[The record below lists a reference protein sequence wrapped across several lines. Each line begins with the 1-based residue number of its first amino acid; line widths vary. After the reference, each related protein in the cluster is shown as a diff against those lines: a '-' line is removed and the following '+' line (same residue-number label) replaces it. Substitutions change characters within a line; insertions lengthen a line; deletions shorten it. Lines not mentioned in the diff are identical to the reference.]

1 MAKEQAAKVSVVTN
15 DPPIDKE
22 VLAEAIVRLGQ
33 EVSKL
38 NNTRLNREAIV
49 VLLNHYT
56 KLPQRDIKT
65 MLDAIPQLQ
74 KAYLK

>member
-1 MAKEQAAKVSVVTN
+1 MAKEATKVSVVTN

-33 EVSKL
+33 EIGKL
-38 NNTRLNREAIV
+38 NSSRLNRDAIV
-49 VLLNHYT
+49 ILLQHHT
-56 KLPQRDIKT
+56 KLPQRDIRAI
-65 MLDAIPQLQ
+65 LDAIPQLQ